1 MQYYNLMGKKQK
13 KLFPFHRSCKR
24 DMSRV
29 AKLAQE
35 KNQHSQQVQDSED
48 SESRRCDRNL
58 LEKKRRD
65 KFNGLID
72 ELASCLADRCHTKR
86 STEKSSI
93 LKLTSEYFLEQEKLA
108 AEKAANELIRNVKPP
123 FVTDDEFDF
132 VYLESMD
139 MVVFALDQTGK
150 VVYISDNALSTL
162 GYIPVHI
169 LQRDVFEFIDAR
181 NQFTFQGMLS
191 VLKDSSDICPSG
203 ESNITRFEP
212 FWCQFRRGPFGQGD
226 GFETI
231 CCFGAIV
238 RNLLSRE
245 NDENF
250 EEVSESLIIL
260 ARPLNVPVEKTLL
273 KADGRQTKFTSTLNM
288 EAKYDYL
295 DKRVAAV
302 LGFFPS
308 ELSGSSLYEF
318 CHVDDLDDLVKYHKV
333 LLLTGRITTSYY
345 RHMTKGQS
353 WVWLRSRYH
362 LSYSDWT
369 SKPQAVTCLTWVV
382 PFREVC
388 AKQAEVLSRDKESFA
403 QILNGTNGI
412 DGKSA
417 SSQSSMNLP
426 AVASPCSENEAGE
439 MIQAQLRSKRT
450 SAQESTRSTTS
461 ESPVART
468 PGPEETQSNCALLI
482 PSSTDMD
489 DNQPIDFQESFQF
502 LRSLDLPMDLTGAQ
516 QSLHRF
522 LLETYVQ
529 VMNSF
534 NKQVE
539 ELSAIQKQIKIQ
551 GEIRDL
557 VERLEKERSS
567 NDVGSE
573 YTTTKE
579 MLLKFEEMRRVCLG
593 TEAVKPASESAA
605 ICSQRLQEI
614 VVQNRP
620 EELESSITSET
631 NQQMTKEIVE
641 QNHSPMQ
648 VEESN
653 STQTRPDIFFNQER
667 WLQTQA
673 QQAQIQQ
680 QALLDNR
687 FQELEYAVT
696 SEENQHMTNE
706 VEGPR
711 KSPMQLAEPKSTPTQ
726 PNIFFNQEGWLQ
738 TQARQAHPEPD
749 ISFNQERQWFQ
760 TQTQQ
765 VQLQRQAFLAQQM
778 INSQYLPQEQLML
791 FQQPHLLVQQLHQ
804 KQLEAEAPQTSQRQ
818 QQQQLEH
825 CPSSTAGSVSLLIN
839 SPNAVSQQ
847 GTSSVHSGMTSELSL
862 TSISQQDSP
871 HSPNDCLYDYQWF

>member
-1 MQYYNLMGKKQK
+1 
-13 KLFPFHRSCKR
+13 
-24 DMSRV
+24 MSRE
-29 AKLAQE
+29 AKLAQDR
-35 KNQHSQQVQDSED
+35 KQHSQRVLDSED
-48 SESRRCDRNL
+48 SEIKRCDRNL

-132 VYLESMD
+132 VYLESMN

-150 VVYISDNALSTL
+150 VVYMSDNALSTL
-162 GYIPVHI
+162 GYVPGHI
-169 LQRDVFEFIDAR
+169 LQRDMFEFIDAQ
-181 NQFTFQGMLS
+181 NHFTFQGMLS
-191 VLKDSSDICPSG
+191 VLKDRADISPSG
-203 ESNITRFEP
+203 ESCITRFEP
-212 FWCQFRRGPFGQGD
+212 FWCQFRRGPFGREN
-226 GFETI
+226 GFEPI

-238 RNLLSRE
+238 RNLLSEE
-245 NDENF
+245 NDETF
-250 EEVSESLIIL
+250 EEVSKSLIIL

-273 KADGRQTKFTSTLNM
+273 KADGRQTKFTAILNM
-288 EAKYDYL
+288 EVKYDYL

-318 CHVDDLDDLVKYHKV
+318 CHVDDLDDLVEYHKV

-345 RHMTKGQS
+345 RHLTKGQS

-388 AKQAEVLSRDKESFA
+388 ARQAEVLSHDKETFA
-403 QILNGTNGI
+403 QILNGTNGTA
-412 DGKSA
+412 GKST
-417 SSQSSMNLP
+417 SSNSSIYLP
-426 AVASPCSENEAGE
+426 VVASPCSENGAGE
-439 MIQAQLRSKRT
+439 KIQALFPPMGRT
-450 SAQESTRSTTS
+450 SAQESTRSTTP
-461 ESPVART
+461 ESSVART
-468 PGPEETQSNCALLI
+468 PGSEESQSDWALMI
-482 PSSTDMD
+482 PSSADMD
-489 DNQPIDFQESFQF
+489 DNQCIDFQESFQF
-502 LRSLDLPMDLTGAQ
+502 LRSLDLPKDLTGAQ

-522 LLETYVQ
+522 LLETYMQ
-529 VMNSF
+529 VINSF

-557 VERLEKERSS
+557 VERLEKERSA
-567 NDVGSE
+567 NDVGNE
-573 YTTTKE
+573 YTTTRE

-593 TEAVKPASESAA
+593 TQAAKPTAESAA

-614 VVQNRP
+614 EVESRP
-620 EELESSITSET
+620 EEHESSVTSET
-631 NQQMTKEIVE
+631 NQQMKKEIVE
-641 QNHSPMQ
+641 QNQSPMQ
-648 VEESN
+648 VEESY
-653 STQTRPDIFFNQER
+653 STQTRPDIFFNQED

-687 FQELEYAVT
+687 FQEFEYAVT
-696 SEENQHMTNE
+696 SEKNQHMTNE
-706 VEGPR
+706 VQEPR
-711 KSPMQLAEPKSTPTQ
+711 KSPMQLAAAKSTP
-726 PNIFFNQEGWLQ
+726 NFFFKQKHWLQ
-738 TQARQAHPEPD
+738 TQARQAHTEPD
-749 ISFNQERQWFQ
+749 ISINQERQWFE

-765 VQLQRQAFLAQQM
+765 VQPQQQAFV
-778 INSQYLPQEQLML
+778 INSQYLPQSDQLML
-791 FQQPHLLVQQLHQ
+791 FQQPHLLAQQLHQ
-804 KQLEAEAPQTSQRQ
+804 KRLEVEAIQTLEQ
-818 QQQQLEH
+818 QPQQLELS
-825 CPSSTAGSVSLLIN
+825 PSSTSGGVSLLIN

-847 GTSSVHSGMTSELSL
+847 GTLSVQSGMTSDLSL
-862 TSISQQDSP
+862 TSIPQQDP
-871 HSPNDCLYDYQWF
+871 RSPNDCLYDYQWF